1 MKNWIKFGWS
11 YFCWSFLEKKI
22 HAPQYFVSNNVFSWT
37 SWHTSGEK
45 KACNENLWC
54 FWERP
59 REKIIFYSSIFEHC
73 FILNA
78 ICFAMSRI
86 RCIQWKEQKSF
97 DVKGKISREDKDGF
111 SKKPSQGNIT
121 IFLRMCRVQLKNT
134 NWKAVKV
141 QLNSIIDHNM
151 LSVCH

>member
-1 MKNWIKFGWS
+1 MKNRIKFGWS

-78 ICFAMSRI
+78 ICFAMSRM
-86 RCIQWKEQKSF
+86 RCIQWKQQKSF

-111 SKKPSQGNIT
+111 SKKPSQGNNNISADVYGA
-121 IFLRMCRVQLKNT
+121 IKKHQLESCEGATKFYY
-134 NWKAVKV
+134 W
-141 QLNSIIDHNM
+141 S
-151 LSVCH
+151 